1 MNGMF
6 EEATAFNQSIGGW
19 DTSKVTDMNEM
30 FGNAISFN
38 QDISGW
44 DTSKVT
50 DMGKMFM
57 SYTWDLPMTFNQDI
71 SDWNTSQVTDMNM
84 MFRLAKVFNQDIG
97 GWDTS
102 QVTNMERMFNQARAF
117 NQDISGWDTSQVTDM
132 SNMFAVASVFNQ
144 DISGWD
150 TSQVADMEEMFSEI
164 DAFNAD
170 ISGWDTSQ
178 VTNMDGMFYES
189 NSFNQDIGGWDTSNV
204 TTMYRMFQFTPVFNQ
219 DISGWDTSQVTDM
232 NRMFDEA
239 IVFNQNIGGW
249 DTSQVT
255 DMDGMFQEASAFNQ
269 DISGWDTSQVT
280 SMEKMFDRASAFNQ
294 DITGWTNASDA
305 SVGDMFYNAT
315 AFQADY
321 TCTNVPDGPASSC
334 VEKTCDAS
342 TPPTNGGVGN
352 CTSILASGATC
363 QPTCNAGYG
372 VSGKTSCT
380 TGTLTAATCS
390 VAPSPPPTPSPP
402 PPSPPPPT
410 PSPPPPSPPPPTPSP
425 PPPSPPPQTP
435 SPPPPSPPSGCTM
448 GGVTVGH
455 STSNIFYQAANVAYD
470 STCQSETRTCT
481 NGALTG
487 TYTHASCFVRAP
499 LNCTVLIPKNGAN
512 NANGCG
518 TTLNHGGIC
527 TPVCNSGYDLISNST
542 CTDGVFTPGA
552 CLDISFSSTQ
562 VVAAVIQAP
571 TPKAKI
577 KAMKDSGST
586 ITSEIKRKTIQLVLA
601 QTVSDFKLNL
611 NDSFVSP
618 AAKTFFENNN
628 ASEVTY
634 VKPKIKKNLQYTDCS
649 EADVNIQNSADA
661 WILSVSDDEVGLIC
675 SDTTPVA
682 KIKWNRIDTVDSSKD
697 VYDISCFESTSNWGS
712 VFEKK
717 NDETFDCKYT
727 FSNSPTFFVGSL
739 ASSSCT
745 PSVSGT
751 SSLGNCPLTL
761 QEGQSCDIQC
771 PVNYSPETSAS
782 CTNGVFIEPNCKAN
796 GCIPAVT
803 PQGSISRFINDCP
816 SLLQN
821 GETCN
826 VLCEEYYYPDSAAIC
841 TNNKFVQPTCLY
853 DCDYTQSKWDETGC
867 CSIDQDDLCKV
878 LKIRYKNHECCD

>member
-1 MNGMF
+1 M
-6 EEATAFNQSIGGW
+6 
-19 DTSKVTDMNEM
+19 
-30 FGNAISFN
+30 
-38 QDISGW
+38 
-44 DTSKVT
+44 
-50 DMGKMFM
+50 
-57 SYTWDLPMTFNQDI
+57 
-71 SDWNTSQVTDMNM
+71 
-84 MFRLAKVFNQDIG
+84 
-97 GWDTS
+97 
-102 QVTNMERMFNQARAF
+102 
-117 NQDISGWDTSQVTDM
+117 
-132 SNMFAVASVFNQ
+132 
-144 DISGWD
+144 
-150 TSQVADMEEMFSEI
+150 
-164 DAFNAD
+164 
-170 ISGWDTSQ
+170 
-178 VTNMDGMFYES
+178 
-189 NSFNQDIGGWDTSNV
+189 
-204 TTMYRMFQFTPVFNQ
+204 
-219 DISGWDTSQVTDM
+219 
-232 NRMFDEA
+232 
-239 IVFNQNIGGW
+239 
-249 DTSQVT
+249 
-255 DMDGMFQEASAFNQ
+255 
-269 DISGWDTSQVT
+269 
-280 SMEKMFDRASAFNQ
+280 
-294 DITGWTNASDA
+294 
-305 SVGDMFYNAT
+305 
-315 AFQADY
+315 
-321 TCTNVPDGPASSC
+321 
-334 VEKTCDAS
+334 
-342 TPPTNGGVGN
+342 N
-352 CTSILASGATC
+352 CTAD
-363 QPTCNAGYG
+363 
-372 VSGKTSCT
+372 
-380 TGTLTAATCS
+380 
-390 VAPSPPPTPSPP
+390 
-402 PPSPPPPT
+402 
-410 PSPPPPSPPPPTPSP
+410 
-425 PPPSPPPQTP
+425 
-435 SPPPPSPPSGCTM
+435 
-448 GGVTVGH
+448 GVTVNHGA
-455 STSNIFYQAANVAYD
+455 SNTFYQAANVAYD
-470 STCQSETRTCT
+470 STCQSETRTCA

-499 LNCTVLIPKNGAN
+499 LNCTALIPKNGAN
-512 NANGCG
+512 DANNTNGCG

-552 CLDISFSSTQ
+552 CLDISFASTQ

-628 ASEVTY
+628 AAEVTY

-782 CTNGVFIEPNCKAN
+782 CTNGVFIEPNCKAD

-816 SLLQN
+816 SSLQN

-826 VLCEEYYYPDSAAIC
+826 ILCEEYYYPDSVAIC
-841 TNNKFVQPTCLY
+841 TNNEFVQPTCLY
-853 DCDYTQSKWDETGC
+853 DCDYTLSKWDETGC
-867 CSIDQDDLCKV
+867 CSIDQHDLCKV